1 MSYGVIP
8 ICTAVGDYT
17 TEYLSSETTIIIP
30 DSSVYNC
37 KLALKE
43 AISMSE
49 ERYNK
54 MRRAARSLIEE
65 RLYYKLWGKKILNF
79 LRDPKEEILI

>member
-1 MSYGVIP
+1 M
-8 ICTAVGDYT
+8 
-17 TEYLSSETTIIIP
+17 SSETAIIIP

-43 AISMSE
+43 AVSMDE
-49 ERYNK
+49 KRYNK
-54 MRRAARSLIEE
+54 MRRAVRSLIED

-79 LRDPKEEILI
+79 LRDPKEEILV